1 MKRKLRIAQI
11 VSLHES
17 VPPISQNGLE
27 FVVSWLTEE
36 LVARGHDVTLFAP
49 GDSKTSAK
57 LVSLLPE
64 ALFRKHRQTWQF
76 GFFSIWNTLI
86 AALQKK
92 HFDIIHCH
100 NSNASFIAPFVK
112 SKLVETLHS
121 PFNDEFLSLCESE
134 NKNGELQII
143 IDQVAK
149 VNHVAIS
156 KKQEQDYAV
165 AEKIYFK
172 NHTCIHNGIP
182 VEQFEFNETP
192 NDYLL
197 FIGYINKNK
206 GADIAVQVA
215 RKLGM
220 KLILAGS
227 NATEEV
233 FFKEHIE
240 PYLNDKIQYV
250 GKVDFA
256 KKNELYKNAI
266 AKLAPL
272 AWHEPFGLTIVE
284 AQACG
289 TPVIAFDRGA
299 AAEIIKHGE
308 TGFVV
313 KTEEEMIEAVKK
325 ISLIDRK
332 KCRTWVEENFSVK
345 KMVDEYEK
353 FYTQLMEDKK
363 SGII

>member
-1 MKRKLRIAQI
+1 MKRKLKIAQV

-76 GFFSIWNTLI
+76 GFFSIWNTLTTT
-86 AALQKK
+86 LQKEP
-92 HFDIIHCH
+92 FDIIHCH
-100 NSNASFIAPFVK
+100 NSNASFIAPFVD

-121 PFNDEFLSLCESE
+121 PFNEEFLSLCKNE
-134 NKNGELQII
+134 NKNGELQVII
-143 IDQVAK
+143 NQVSK
-149 VNHVAIS
+149 VHHVAIS
-156 KKQEQDYAV
+156 KKQEQDYVV
-165 AEKIYFK
+165 AEEVYLK
-172 NHTCIHNGIP
+172 NHACIHNGIP
-182 VEQFEFNETP
+182 VEQFEFNDKP
-192 NDYLL
+192 KDYLL

-215 RKLGM
+215 HKLGM
-220 KLILAGS
+220 RLILAGS

-240 PYLNDKIQYV
+240 PYLSEKIQYV

-256 KKNELYKNAI
+256 QKNKLYKNAI
-266 AKLAPL
+266 AKLAPI

-289 TPVIAFDRGA
+289 TPVIAFDKGA
-299 AAEIIKHGE
+299 AAEIIKDGE
-308 TGFVV
+308 TGFIVN
-313 KTEEEMIEAVKK
+313 TEREMIEAVKK
-325 ISLIDRK
+325 ISGIDRK
-332 KCRTWVEENFSVK
+332 KCRAWVEENFSVK

-353 FYTQLMEDKK
+353 YYYR
-363 SGII
+363 IINT